1 MEFSPE
7 LALAWAGIIM
17 LGVVVYVVLD
27 GFDLGIGIL
36 FPFAPSHA
44 DRDVMMNSIAP
55 VWDGNETW
63 LVLGGAALF
72 GAFPKAFAALLS
84 GLYIPLMLMLFALIL
99 RGVAFEFRFKAYTSR
114 YLWDISFA
122 GGSILA
128 AFAQGV
134 IVGAVVQG
142 LPQPITVFHWLTP
155 FTLFTGVAVV
165 CGYALLGATWVLM
178 KTEHEL
184 REWARQRAMNLLPL
198 LLLFVAGVSLW
209 TPFMEPRI
217 AERWFSLPNFY
228 FLSQVPLLTLLL
240 AGSLWYTLKRNR
252 HDRLPFVFSIALFML
267 AYSGLAISVWPYLVP
282 WRMTL
287 WEAASPE
294 STQMFLLIGTLIILP
309 FVIGYTVLGYRVFRG
324 KVRSDEGYH

>member
-1 MEFSPE
+1 MEISPE

-72 GAFPKAFAALLS
+72 GAFPKAYAALLS

-99 RGVAFEFRFKAYTSR
+99 RGVAFEFRFKARTSR

-128 AFAQGV
+128 AFTQGIV
-134 IVGAVVQG
+134 VGAVVQG
-142 LPQPITVFHWLTP
+142 LPQPITTFHWLTP
-155 FTLFTGVAVV
+155 FTLFTGIAVV
-165 CGYALLGATWVLM
+165 CGYALLGATWILM
-178 KTEHEL
+178 KTEHDL
-184 REWARQRAMNLLPL
+184 REWARQRAMGLLPL
-198 LLLFVAGVSLW
+198 LLIFVAGVSLW

-267 AYSGLAISVWPYLVP
+267 AYAGLAISVWPYLVP

-287 WEAASPE
+287 WEASSPQ
-294 STQMFLLIGTLIILP
+294 STQLFLLVGTLIILP

>member
-1 MEFSPE
+1 MEISPE

-72 GAFPKAFAALLS
+72 GAFPKAYAALLS

-99 RGVAFEFRFKAYTSR
+99 RGVAFEFRFKARTSR

-128 AFAQGV
+128 AFTQGIV
-134 IVGAVVQG
+134 VGAVVQG
-142 LPQPITVFHWLTP
+142 LPQPITTFHWLTP
-155 FTLFTGVAVV
+155 FTLFTGIAVV
-165 CGYALLGATWVLM
+165 CGYALLGATWILM
-178 KTEHEL
+178 KTEHDL
-184 REWARQRAMNLLPL
+184 REWARQRAMGLLPL
-198 LLLFVAGVSLW
+198 LLIFVAGASLW

-267 AYSGLAISVWPYLVP
+267 AYAGLAISVWPYLVP

-287 WEAASPE
+287 WEASSPQ
-294 STQMFLLIGTLIILP
+294 STQLFLLVGTLIILP